1 MKDLSELERNINY
14 TFKNRK
20 FLHLAMTHTNSSK
33 KSKNNERLE
42 FLGDRVLALV
52 IAKLLYDLY
61 DEEDEGDLA
70 HRLSFLV
77 SKDSLYDVAKLINL
91 DNFVISNEKKPNI
104 SILAD
109 ACEALI
115 GSVYLDG
122 GIKSSEDLI
131 RYLWSQL
138 LSSLKEPPKHI
149 KSQLQEWALRN
160 HLKEPSYELIRTAGS
175 SHSPIFTVSIYV
187 DGFSKITAQGKS
199 IKNAEQNVAKKFMDS
214 LNEGS

>member
-1 MKDLSELERNINY
+1 MKNLSELEKNINY
-14 TFKNRK
+14 TFKDRK
-20 FLHLAMTHTNSSK
+20 FLHLAMTHSSSSK

-52 IAKLLYDLY
+52 IAKLIYDLY
-61 DEEDEGDLA
+61 EDDDEGDLA

-77 SKDSLYDVAKLINL
+77 SKDSLYSVAKLISL
-91 DNFVISNEKKPNI
+91 DDFVISNEKKLNI

-115 GSVYLDG
+115 ASVYLDG
-122 GIKSSEDLI
+122 GIKSSEALI

-138 LSSLKEPPKHI
+138 LRGVKEPPKHI
-149 KSQLQEWALRN
+149 KSRLQEWALRN
-160 HLKEPSYELIRTAGS
+160 QLKEPSYELIRTNGPP
-175 SHSPIFTVSIYV
+175 HSPIFTVSINV